1 MAFVIYYSGET
12 HQQLASRA
20 GKARSEWYG
29 VGLEAPLAF
38 FDGTLRSPQ
47 ITVPDSFYPVYK
59 DMIDAARS
67 RKSWLEMVIDST
79 STTID
84 SATLQ
89 IRISITP
96 TDSVIDTVTSLR
108 LVAIVY
114 EDSVPYYS
122 FLVGDTTY
130 SPMTVRQVIGDSF
143 GIPINLRFGQD
154 FDTLLATSVS
164 GYNPDRVGVVVS
176 VQDFAT
182 KAVLQ
187 TAVKRR
193 IKRGEAR

>member
-12 HQQLASRA
+12 HPQLSSPA
-20 GKARSEWYG
+20 GNARNEWYG

-47 ITVPDSFYPVYK
+47 IIIPDSFYPVYQ
-59 DMIDAARS
+59 DMIDAARAL
-67 RKSWLEMVIDST
+67 KTCLEMAFDSAG
-79 STTID
+79 TTID
-84 SATLQ
+84 SLTLRLG
-89 IRISITP
+89 IIITP
-96 TDSVIDTVTSLR
+96 TDSVIDTLSSLR

-122 FLVGDTTY
+122 LLQGDTVY
-130 SPMTVRQVIGDSF
+130 SPMTVRKVIGDSF
-143 GIPINLRFGQD
+143 GIPISLKFGQE
-154 FDTLLATSVS
+154 FDTLLTTGVS
-164 GYNPDRVGVVVS
+164 NYDINQIGVVVS

-187 TAVKRR
+187 TVVKER
-193 IKRGEAR
+193 IKREEAR